1 MIQILR
7 KEFPLTILLDIAQLP
22 RATSYYHLKQMQKTD
37 KYASVKEE
45 ITAIYHEN
53 KGRYGYRRITEVLH
67 SRGFAVNHK
76 TVQRLMKEPGLICRV
91 TVSANAS

>member
-1 MIQILR
+1 
-7 KEFPLTILLDIAQLP
+7 
-22 RATSYYHLKQMQKTD
+22 MQKTD

-53 KGRYGYRRITEVLH
+53 KGRYGYRRITEVIH
-67 SRGFAVNHK
+67 SRGFAVNRK